1 VRERIAY
8 LFLVGVLV
16 MLMAITFGVLGKG
29 HYQPPKEG
37 GEHGSIP
44 HGLV

>member
-44 HGLV
+44 YVLV